1 LETRETNEM
10 FKLGEAVFLEGV
22 KKLEEYHI
30 DEPNFIFRRSQ
41 LIIKKRL
48 AVVQFVNG
56 LELILK
62 ATMLRNGYSIYRT
75 RTNKIFRLEDMVKDT
90 INEERTI
97 EIDQVVA
104 FFRSHHPKL
113 PFAGVDELRKLRNQI
128 VHKGTGIGQKKRA
141 YFVDAINCL
150 VGVYASEHL
159 NHRSFLKTIRAATTH
174 F

>member
-1 LETRETNEM
+1 MRETNEM

-22 KKLEEYHI
+22 KKLVEYHI
-30 DEPNFIFRRSQ
+30 DEPNFIFRRGQ

-48 AVVQFVNG
+48 AVVEFLNG

-62 ATMLRNGYSIYRT
+62 ATMLRNGYSIYKT
-75 RTNKIFRLEDMVKDT
+75 RTNKIFKLEDRVRET

-104 FFRSHHPKL
+104 FFRRNHPKL

-128 VHKGTGIGQKKRA
+128 VHKGTGIDEKKRS

-150 VGVYASEHL
+150 VGVYALEHL
-159 NHRSFLKTIRAATTH
+159 NHKSFLKSIQAATTR